1 VEGLEQVMSRK
12 KPELW
17 HPDAFKEAEEQ
28 PEREYHVCIM
38 NVCTNLVAAPGE
50 KCAAHKATSLDR
62 MPRNLL
68 SF

>member
-1 VEGLEQVMSRK
+1 MSRK

-17 HPDAFKEAEEQ
+17 HPDQFKDRSEEL
-28 PEREYHVCIM
+28 ERQYHVCVM
-38 NVCTNLVAAPGE
+38 SVCTNLVAAPGE
-50 KCAAHKATSLDR
+50 KCAAHQVKSLDR